1 MSNEL
6 VQYLLEGTPLEEG
19 VVAGYV
25 TGIDSDELERIKAE
39 ARKNKISKSE
49 KEKLLDQIDD
59 AIDNSNRIWTD
70 TSFLQAVASNF
81 IPFAGVV
88 KTVTR
93 AFNGKDRKAYRESLH
108 QARSVIAAMKTTD

>member
-6 VQYLLEGTPLEEG
+6 LQYLLEGTPLEEG

-59 AIDNSNRIWTD
+59 AIDNRIWTD

-108 QARSVIAAMKTTD
+108 QARSVIVAMKTTD